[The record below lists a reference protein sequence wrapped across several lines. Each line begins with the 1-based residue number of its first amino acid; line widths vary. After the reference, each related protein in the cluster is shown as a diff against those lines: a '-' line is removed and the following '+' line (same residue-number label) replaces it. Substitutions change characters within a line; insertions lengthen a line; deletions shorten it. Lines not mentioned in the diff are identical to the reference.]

1 MKKNL
6 EDIPEDQK
14 MKAAILLETMERELG
29 VEKAFIISKSRKDN
43 IAVMRAMCFHIL
55 IKVENFGPSNAGA
68 VFGKDHATAKHG
80 SKIHKESYETNF
92 EGYKDKY
99 ERLISRYLFERE
111 SKSEV
116 SEFFDVMNKLNEKMD
131 ELKRI
136 MNALVGMSISKKP
149 LNPELLEIIN
159 ETFPEDDKRTIIEQ
173 NIANGIQL
181 G

>member
-14 MKAAILLETMERELG
+14 MKAAILLETIERELG
-29 VEKAFIISKSRKDN
+29 IEKSFILSTSRKDD

-55 IKVENFGPSNAGA
+55 IKVEKFGPSNAGA

-80 SKIHKESYETNF
+80 VKIHAESYETNYH
-92 EGYKDKY
+92 GYKDKY
-99 ERLISRYLFERE
+99 ERLISRYLFERD
-111 SKSEV
+111 SKNER
-116 SEFFDVMNKLNEKMD
+116 SEFFSVMNKLNQKME
-131 ELKRI
+131 ELKKI
-136 MNALVGMSISKKP
+136 KNALVGMSISRKP
-149 LNPELLEIIN
+149 LDPELLEIIN

-181 G
+181 D